1 MLDFPAFL
9 VQMLWPEKCKI
20 IREIPVDLLGN
31 SSFIKQLGYVE
42 TKIPWELSD
51 DVLHIPIACV
61 LVKLSPFKIYAWV
74 ILMTTH
80 FLKPKIRV
88 SAWIFWNFPSQVK
101 IRYLRQ
107 HLRFHSENDLILKLV
122 DDFLVS
128 RYASLTTISSH
139 FEWFVTLQN
148 LNQFQKN

>member
-1 MLDFPAFL
+1 MD
-9 VQMLWPEKCKI
+9 
-20 IREIPVDLLGN
+20 
-31 SSFIKQLGYVE
+31 
-42 TKIPWELSD
+42 
-51 DVLHIPIACV
+51 
-61 LVKLSPFKIYAWV
+61 
-74 ILMTTH
+74 
-80 FLKPKIRV
+80 FLKFSFTSEDKI
-88 SAWIFWNFPSQVK
+88 
-101 IRYLRQ
+101 LETTRQ